1 MKLSRQA
8 LTELKH
14 YSEDTFI
21 DETHLSII
29 HGKVLLSSSTFQLF
43 SRVLCHNSL
52 GRSNFGNSG
61 AEDKSL
67 RERRQSSSLPQNS
80 KRQ

>member
-1 MKLSRQA
+1 LKLSRQA

-29 HGKVLLSSSTFQLF
+29 HGKVLLLSSTFQLF

-52 GRSNFGNSG
+52 GRSSLGRGQEFERKE
-61 AEDKSL
+61 AELISATK
-67 RERRQSSSLPQNS
+67 Q
-80 KRQ
+80 